1 MDNRSYTEIGVAAL
15 VIVICAVLLVQA
27 VRLPAGTFEPL
38 GSGPVPIYTSAII
51 ILCCLIVI
59 MRATVKL
66 LRSSKPLRAFQMEF
80 SGQSPLGAV
89 LMLGASVVYVGIL
102 HLQVISF
109 GLITFAFLAL
119 LIWAMERFQA
129 RRIVPA
135 LVVAAIFSFGA
146 EYIFTNVFVVD
157 LPT

>member
-1 MDNRSYTEIGVAAL
+1 MDNRSYTEIGVGAL

-27 VRLPAGTFEPL
+27 ARLPAGTFEPL

-66 LRSSKPLRAFQMEF
+66 LRSSNPLRAFQMEF